1 MNQQIIHRPAHL
13 PASSKENLDLA
24 VAALLQWLTAG
35 LARGHQNTMQKTLSL
50 LCLTALAV
58 SPLRAADE
66 VPQRIDVSSLP
77 AKVMD
82 DVVVPVPSEV
92 FNVLDKLGEPNWHG
106 VLRSVSESSKTPAER
121 PEIAL
126 LMGSVIAEGFIA
138 VQAQDAVEV
147 KKIGREMLKL
157 AGALGVRE
165 HVVKRT
171 EAIVEF
177 ADAKNWV
184 GVRSE
189 FDVALRDVRAAMSD
203 LRDDELAQLV
213 SLGGWLRGTEAVTQ
227 IVERDYSAAR
237 AELLHQ
243 PVLLDY
249 FSERINAMGSRIKD
263 NATVSKIEKRLP
275 ELRPLISVPNGVIEE
290 ASVRQISGIT
300 GDMVKSVMSI
310 ES

>member
-1 MNQQIIHRPAHL
+1 MQNQTDPTYHHPAL
-13 PASSKENLDLA
+13 PKDYLDFA
-24 VAALLQWLTAG
+24 GDALLEWPTTRS
-35 LARGHQNTMQKTLSL
+35 ARSLLNIMQKTLSL
-50 LCLTALAV
+50 LCLAAFPFSSL
-58 SPLRAADE
+58 LAADE
-66 VPQRIDVSSLP
+66 VPTKIDVSKLP

-106 VLRSVSESSKTPAER
+106 ILRSVSESSKTPAER

-147 KKIGREMLKL
+147 KKIGRQMLKL
-157 AGALGVRE
+157 AAALGVRE

-171 EAIVEF
+171 EAIIEF
-177 ADAKNWV
+177 ADKKNWA

-189 FDVALRDVRAAMSD
+189 FDIALRDVRAAMSD

-227 IVERDYSAAR
+227 VVERDYSAAR

-243 PVLLDY
+243 PILLDY
-249 FSERINAMGSRIKD
+249 FSGRIQAMGSRIKS
-263 NATVSKIEKRLP
+263 NATVSNIEKRLP
-275 ELRPLISVPNGVIEE
+275 ELRPLISMPGGVIEE
-290 ASVRQISGIT
+290 ASVREINGIT
-300 GDMVKSVMSI
+300 ADMVKTVTPK
-310 ES
+310 EL